1 MGTIAALKR
10 GLAKVD
16 LPRLIVSS
24 IESTADEYIALNQ
37 GQLKRGLDKDG
48 DEITPGYK
56 LIEYAIRKHEQ
67 NAAPG
72 FGVPDLFLTGAF
84 YRAFTIRVGFTSIF
98 VTSLDDKTPKLSQKY
113 GPAIFGLTPY
123 DRTYYAKGVFYEA
136 LQKSITGATGLIFR

>member
-1 MGTIAALKR
+1 MGTIKDLKR
-10 GLAKVD
+10 GLAKID
-16 LPRLIVSS
+16 LPRIIVSS
-24 IESTADEYIALNQ
+24 IESTADEYIALNHTR
-37 GQLKRGLDKDG
+37 LKKGLDKDG

-56 LIEYAIRKHEQ
+56 ILEYAIRKHDQ

-84 YRAFTIRVGFTSIF
+84 YRAFTIKVGFTSIF
-98 VTSLDDKTPKLSQKY
+98 VTSMDEKAPKLSQKY

-123 DRTYYAKGVFYEA
+123 DRTYYAKGVFYET